1 LRYRNVHEVS
11 MSIRP
16 TALFATTLLGAG
28 LALSGCATGGSL
40 PPTEVI
46 RYHLGAPIDR
56 GTIRVE
62 PLTAGTA
69 SIEFKTYAAAVETQL
84 LRNGYTLPA
93 AGAQPLLVA
102 TVGFN
107 RVNRLGPP
115 RQAPVSI
122 GLGGGSFGGG
132 RRGGVGLGGGV
143 GFPIGGGGARE
154 LIETELV
161 VTIKRRVDQ
170 SPVWEGRAVAI
181 GDPRK
186 PDGDAGTMAG
196 KLATALFT
204 GFPGESGRTIEVK

>member
-1 LRYRNVHEVS
+1 

-16 TALFATTLLGAG
+16 TALLATTLFGAG
-28 LALSGCATGGSL
+28 LALSGCATTGPL

-46 RYHLGAPIDR
+46 RYHLGEPLDR

-62 PLTAGTA
+62 PLTTGTA

-93 AGAQPLLVA
+93 PAAQPLLVA

-107 RVNRLGPP
+107 RANRLGPP
-115 RQAPVSI
+115 RQSPISI

-132 RRGGVGLGGGV
+132 RGGGVGLGGGI

-154 LIETELV
+154 LVATELV
-161 VTIKRRVDQ
+161 VTIKRRLDQ
-170 SPVWEGRAVAI
+170 SPVWEGRAQAI
-181 GDPRK
+181 SDPRK
-186 PDGDAGTMAG
+186 PDGDAAMMAG